1 MQDLLQ
7 QVAGIICVVAYVF
20 LIIGINKPNMEQSFA
35 AFLLWG
41 MLDTIAMI
49 TSIIEQGNFWLP
61 LSNSLGASLVAI
73 LLIVKKQVVWTWVE
87 SLTAGLVVIC
97 LIVWGTAGE
106 RAGLI
111 ASSIAVLI
119 ASVPQMIDTYKR
131 PQATPTIAYAIFLFA
146 DVLSVFAGKAWTIE
160 ERFYSVI
167 GVILSVVI
175 LVFSLKKS
183 TAALTTAVK

>member
-1 MQDLLQ
+1 MYDILQ
-7 QVAGIICVVAYVF
+7 QSAAVICVIAYIF
-20 LIIGINKPNMEQSFA
+20 LIIGINKPDMEQSFA

-49 TSIIEQGNFWLP
+49 TSIFEQGNFWLP

-87 SLTAGLVVIC
+87 SLTAFLVVAC
-97 LIVWGTAGE
+97 LIVWSAAGE

-111 ASSIAVLI
+111 ASTIAVLI

-131 PQATPTIAYAIFLFA
+131 PQATPATAYAVFLLA
-146 DVLSVFAGKAWTIE
+146 DVLSIFAGKGWTIE
-160 ERFYSVI
+160 ERFYPVI
-167 GVILSVVI
+167 GALLSVVI
-175 LVFSLKKS
+175 LLFSLKKS
-183 TAALTTAVK
+183 TATIKA

>member
-7 QVAGIICVVAYVF
+7 QVAGVICVIAYVF

-49 TSIIEQGNFWLP
+49 TSIFEQGNYWLP
-61 LSNSLGASLVAI
+61 LSNSVGASLVAI
-73 LLIVKKQVVWTWVE
+73 LLIAKKQVVWTWVE
-87 SLTAGLVVIC
+87 SLTAALVVIC
-97 LIVWGTAGE
+97 LIVWGIAGE

-131 PQATPTIAYAIFLFA
+131 PQSTPTIAYAIFLFA
-146 DVLSVFAGKAWTIE
+146 DVLSVFAGKGWTIE

-167 GVILSVVI
+167 GGILSIVI

-183 TAALTTAVK
+183 TDDLAIASK